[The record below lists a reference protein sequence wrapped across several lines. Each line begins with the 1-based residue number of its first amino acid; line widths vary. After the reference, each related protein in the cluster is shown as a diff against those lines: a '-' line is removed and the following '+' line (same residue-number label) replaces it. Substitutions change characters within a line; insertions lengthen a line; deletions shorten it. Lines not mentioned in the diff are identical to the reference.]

1 MGAPAEVRVVPTE
14 ADLAEDVAARLLS
27 TLAHAQHERG
37 TASVVLTGGGI
48 MEKALAAVGD
58 STGHDAVEWGK
69 VDVYWGDERFVP
81 SDSSDRNDLPVRR
94 LMLDRLPHDPAR
106 IHPMPASDGGQADP
120 EEAAAGYARL
130 LDAAARRDQGGHV
143 PHFDVILLGIGPDGH
158 CCSLFPEQPGVYE
171 TEAYVIAVRNAPKPP
186 SIRISLTFPALDEAE
201 QIWFVASGDSKSD
214 AVAMAL
220 SGAGR
225 VQVPAAGPHGRS
237 RTLWLL
243 DEAAAVRLPASLHP
257 PAIS

>member
-1 MGAPAEVRVVPTE
+1 MGAPAEVRVVLTE
-14 ADLAEDVAARLLS
+14 ADLTEDVTARLIS

-37 TASVVLTGGGI
+37 TASLVLTGGGI
-48 MEKALAAVGD
+48 MEKVLGAVGD
-58 STGHDAVEWGK
+58 SAGHDAVEWGK

-81 SDSSDRNDLPVRR
+81 SDSPDRNELPARR
-94 LMLDRLPHDPAR
+94 LMLDRLQFDPAHV
-106 IHPMPASDGGQADP
+106 HPMPPSDGAQSDP
-120 EEAAAGYARL
+120 EDAAAGYAQL

-171 TEAYVIAVRNAPKPP
+171 TEAYVIAVRNSPKPP
-186 SIRISLTFPALDEAE
+186 PIRISLTFPALDQAE
-201 QIWFVASGDSKSD
+201 QIWFIASGASKAD

-243 DEAAAVRLPASLHP
+243 DEAAAARLPASLHP

>member
-1 MGAPAEVRVVPTE
+1 VGAPAEVRVVSTE
-14 ADLAEDVAARLLS
+14 ADLAEDGAARVTA
-27 TLAHAQHERG
+27 TLARAQHERG
-37 TASVVLTGGGI
+37 SASLVLTGGGI
-48 MEKALAAVGD
+48 LEKVFSAIGD
-58 STGHDAVEWGK
+58 STGHDAVEWDK
-69 VDVYWGDERFVP
+69 VDIYWGDERFVP
-81 SDSSDRNDLPVRR
+81 SDSADRNDLPARR
-94 LMLDRLPHDPAR
+94 LMLDRLPFDPAR
-106 IHPMPASDGGQADP
+106 IHPMPASDGAQPDP
-120 EEAAAGYARL
+120 EDAAAGYAQL

-171 TEAYVIAVRNAPKPP
+171 TEAYVIAVRNSPKAPP
-186 SIRISLTFPALDEAE
+186 IRISLTFPALDQAE
-201 QIWFVASGDSKSD
+201 QIWFVASGETKAG

-243 DEAAAVRLPASLHP
+243 DEAAATRLPPSLHP
-257 PAIS
+257 PSIS

>member
-1 MGAPAEVRVVPTE
+1 
-14 ADLAEDVAARLLS
+14 VAARLLS

-37 TASVVLTGGGI
+37 VASLVLTGGGI
-48 MEKALAAVGD
+48 MEKVFGAVGD
-58 STGHDAVEWGK
+58 STGHDAVEWDK

-81 SDSSDRNDLPVRR
+81 SASADRNELPARR
-94 LMLDRLPHDPAR
+94 LMLDRLPLDPAR
-106 IHPMPASDGGQADP
+106 VHPMPASDGAQTDP

-171 TEAYVIAVRNAPKPP
+171 TEAAVIAVRNSPKPP
-186 SIRISLTFPALDEAE
+186 PVRISLTFPALDEAE
-201 QIWFVASGDSKSD
+201 QIWFVASGASKAD

-243 DEAAAVRLPASLHP
+243 DEAAAARLPASLHP

>member
-1 MGAPAEVRVVPTE
+1 VGAPAEVRVVPTE
-14 ADLAEDVAARLLS
+14 ADLTEDVTARLVA

-37 TASVVLTGGGI
+37 AASLVLTGGGI
-48 MEKALAAVGD
+48 MEKVLGAVGGAA
-58 STGHDAVEWGK
+58 GHDAVEWGK

-81 SDSSDRNDLPVRR
+81 SDSPDRNDLPARR
-94 LMLDRLPHDPAR
+94 LMLDRLPFDPVR
-106 IHPMPASDGGQADP
+106 IHPMAGSDGPHSDP
-120 EEAAAGYARL
+120 EDAAAGYARL

-143 PHFDVILLGIGPDGH
+143 PHFDIVLLGIGPDGH

-171 TEAYVIAVRNAPKPP
+171 MEAYVIAVRNSPKPP
-186 SIRISLTFPALDEAE
+186 PIRISLTFPALDQAE
-201 QIWFVASGDSKSD
+201 QIWFVASGETKAD

-243 DEAAAVRLPASLHP
+243 DEAAAGRLPPSLHP